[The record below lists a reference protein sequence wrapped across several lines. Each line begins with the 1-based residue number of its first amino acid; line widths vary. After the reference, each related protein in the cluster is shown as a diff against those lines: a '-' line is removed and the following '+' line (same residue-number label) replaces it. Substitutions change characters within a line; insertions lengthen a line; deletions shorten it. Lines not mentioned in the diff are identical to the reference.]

1 MALADRFMDFLGKTF
16 GKKDWRI
23 WEIDVAKIIIHP
35 GYNKAG
41 RFVFRFIISNTYT
54 ITIPIPRIFVQTASC
69 SIYQASKEHIEG

>member
-41 RFVFRFIISNTYT
+41 RFVFRFIISNTFTYT
-54 ITIPIPRIFVQTASC
+54 S
-69 SIYQASKEHIEG
+69 